1 MSTMFR
7 RFAAI
12 AAAAVTL
19 PVVVIGIAA
28 GSAGAEPGMGGPGST
43 PVPTIGPP
51 PPPATCIRSLDIN
64 DRSVVEG
71 TRTEANDAIY
81 GYLTFTVSSNS
92 CGRGGTVSYT
102 TLPGTASADGDYVSE
117 SGTLT
122 FATGSTANRY
132 ITIQIRRDG
141 APGDD
146 ETMHVVLHSPSS
158 AIDIDDA
165 VGRGTIVNDD
175 YSCGPP
181 PGLPPYLHPDYH
193 CSE

>member
-7 RFAAI
+7 RFAAV
-12 AAAAVTL
+12 AAAAVAL
-19 PVVVIGIAA
+19 PVVVIGIAT
-28 GSAGAEPGMGGPGST
+28 GTAGAEPGQGGST
-43 PVPTIGPP
+43 PPPTTVPAPP
-51 PPPATCIRSLDIN
+51 PPLCIRSLDIN
-64 DRSVVEG
+64 DRTVVEG

-81 GYLTFTVSSNS
+81 GYMTFTVSSNS

-102 TLPGTASADGDYVSE
+102 TLPGTASAGGDYVSE

-122 FATGSTANRY
+122 FAAGSTANRY

-146 ETMHVVLHSPSS
+146 ETMHVVLHNPSS
-158 AIDIDDA
+158 SLIDIDDG
-165 VGRGTIVNDD
+165 VGRGTIANDD